1 MIDSSDLTTST
12 AETVSTLCETFMW
25 RSNRLRELNTCG
37 QSSQMN
43 PANPCTCLETTCEIT
58 FSFFIDEYLEPRQA
72 MQMNRLRSRDI
83 RDSISM
89 SHLQVSPS
97 SSSPES
103 GSCSGTRSTSSSLI
117 STSFLF
123 PFSAVHVLTPENHKF
138 LLHYQNRGYLYYYP
152 R

>member
-1 MIDSSDLTTST
+1 MSYSVIDSSDLTTST

-43 PANPCTCLETTCEIT
+43 PANPCTCLETMCEIT

-89 SHLQVSPS
+89 SHLHDSLSSSP
-97 SSSPES
+97 SSPES
-103 GSCSGTRSTSSSLI
+103 GRGSGTRSTSSSLI
-117 STSFLF
+117 STSVLLLF
-123 PFSAVHVLTPENHKF
+123 SSVHAMTPEIHKV
-138 LLHYQNRGYLYYYP
+138 LLH
-152 R
+152 